1 MHHQAQPHSKGCR
14 PVDPMLV
21 DRLQAMVDRRT
32 DAALSEQFG
41 ISYNTWR
48 KLIAGEP
55 VRASVVTR
63 LQARI
68 DGLDEQAMR

>member
-1 MHHQAQPHSKGCR
+1 MHHQAPPQSKGCR
-14 PVDPMLV
+14 PVDPLLV

-32 DAALSEQFG
+32 DAALTEQFG

-55 VRASVVTR
+55 IRASVLTR

-68 DGLDEQAMR
+68 DGLDDRSAS